1 MTTNISS
8 IIKHIICAVF
18 PYSNKISGWIQ
29 LISGFVNMLTNKTFI
44 ISFFLNPN
52 INEAI
57 TSITIV
63 NNNE

>member
-44 ISFFLNPN
+44 MSFFLNPN
-52 INEAI
+52 TNETVI
-57 TSITIV
+57 STTMV
-63 NNNE
+63 NKSA

>member
-1 MTTNISS
+1 
-8 IIKHIICAVF
+8 
-18 PYSNKISGWIQ
+18 
-29 LISGFVNMLTNKTFI
+29 MLTNKTFI